1 MSAFLWGGAR
11 GANSGK
17 RRCAGRETGVGEKMC
32 TQKVKMAH
40 THARVHTNTVHATKR
55 CVRASG
61 EPRAAPESTG
71 KNMRYAEMRKMCQAK
86 TMSGRRED
94 ASRPDRLTTGAAS

>member
-61 EPRAAPESTG
+61 EPRERHQSS
-71 KNMRYAEMRKMCQAK
+71 QAK
-86 TMSGRRED
+86 HEVCRDEEHVLGEND
-94 ASRPDRLTTGAAS
+94 